1 MKRNE
6 SVSSH
11 TKEMWKWSQSFALV
25 QQITCWVTDTDFT
38 ARNFL
43 LCFFL
48 AQFWLYTRRKR
59 AGIASNQ
66 IMDHHRLRVI
76 TELTGGMIDGV
87 SWGNICRMHFCC
99 MSYYVNFIRLFI
111 YLLSFWQHCLT
122 WPLQRSG
129 HHEQQD
135 AANEAFI
142 PPAEANSATSRLLHA
157 QSWQKIHK
165 DASIPHLYLLLS
177 KSGWSHMGF
186 SGRERAQEMGGNAE
200 GQLSVRHRCTPSE
213 QLMRTRRS
221 AGASVEGGRRRR
233 EEGEKRPSGLHN
245 REFRQVL
252 KGNRH
257 FFAHI
262 FIIKSIIFLKKIT
275 TLLKSM
281 KLP

>member
-66 IMDHHRLRVI
+66 IMDHHRLRGYGSV
-76 TELTGGMIDGV
+76 TELTGGIIDGV

-142 PPAEANSATSRLLHA
+142 PPAEANSNVKAPSRAKLAKNSQRCKHTS
-157 QSWQKIHK
+157 S
-165 DASIPHLYLLLS
+165 LS
-177 KSGWSHMGF
+177 SSF
-186 SGRERAQEMGGNAE
+186 
-200 GQLSVRHRCTPSE
+200 
-213 QLMRTRRS
+213 
-221 AGASVEGGRRRR
+221 
-233 EEGEKRPSGLHN
+233 
-245 REFRQVL
+245 
-252 KGNRH
+252 
-257 FFAHI
+257 
-262 FIIKSIIFLKKIT
+262 
-275 TLLKSM
+275 
-281 KLP
+281 